1 MFKVLSG
8 ERKRRVIS
16 PATIAASIAAHV
28 LLLGGAVYAAANDT
42 GPRERLDGM
51 VEIKDWVPEPAQPEP
66 VEPTPPTP
74 APEQPDQPEVPEV
87 PGETLQLEEVRAAP
101 DGVKPEPPGARPVDV
116 REYTGMGPVGN
127 VIGEPTGEPVKVV
140 PPTPPTPEPA
150 EEWII
155 DEGTVEERPSL
166 DRNGLARAM
175 ERYYPPILRD
185 SRTTGRV
192 VIELVVDTDGRVR
205 EGSARIVEASHP
217 AFGEAALRAAER
229 FRFRP
234 GKMAGIP
241 VPVRV
246 TLPIQWTVPR

>member
-8 ERKRRVIS
+8 QKRRVIS

-28 LLLGGAVYAAANDT
+28 LLLGGAVYAAASDR
-42 GPRERLDGM
+42 PSERLSG
-51 VEIKDWVPEPAQPEP
+51 VIEVLPPLPEEPRQPEP
-66 VEPTPPTP
+66 EEPAPPAP
-74 APEQPDQPEVPEV
+74 APEQPDQPQVPEV
-87 PGETLQLEEVRAAP
+87 PGEVLQLEQVTKVP
-101 DGVKPEPPGARPVDV
+101 DSITPEPPGLPEVK
-116 REYTGMGPVGN
+116 REDYERDGQAGN
-127 VIGEPTGEPVKVV
+127 VIGEPTGDPQPVPPA
-140 PPTPPTPEPA
+140 PPTPQPA

-155 DEGTVEERPSL
+155 DDASVEQRPEL

-175 ERYYPPILRD
+175 ERYYPAILRD